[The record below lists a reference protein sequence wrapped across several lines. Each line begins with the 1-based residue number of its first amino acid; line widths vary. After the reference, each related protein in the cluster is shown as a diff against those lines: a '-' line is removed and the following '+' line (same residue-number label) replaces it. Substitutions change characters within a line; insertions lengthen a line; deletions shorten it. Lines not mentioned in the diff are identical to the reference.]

1 MYLFAWIFTAILV
14 GWGARRMIEENS
26 YGPFTDAAIRSAA
39 SRGLGDTI
47 VTTMIGVIGVALL
60 TALDSL
66 VNGRR
71 IYARQS

>member
-1 MYLFAWIFTAILV
+1 MYLFARIFT
-14 GWGARRMIEENS
+14 
-26 YGPFTDAAIRSAA
+26 AA

-47 VTTMIGVIGVALL
+47 VTTMIGVIGAALL